1 MMASK
6 GRRICIKVFEVG
18 CSVPTIEVPCKPEHG
33 EFGTPLA
40 KRPIKAFTEFLDRAY
55 QEGYFDQMDLARYIA
70 ITDFPKLRK
79 TLSEKHLYMN
89 QLEKP
94 VVAVKQS
101 IME

>member
-1 MMASK
+1 MGSK

-18 CSVPTIEVPCKPEHG
+18 CSVPTIEVPSKLEHG

-40 KRPIKAFTEFLDRAY
+40 KRPIKAFNEFLDRAY

-94 VVAVKQS
+94 IVAVKQS
-101 IME
+101 IGE